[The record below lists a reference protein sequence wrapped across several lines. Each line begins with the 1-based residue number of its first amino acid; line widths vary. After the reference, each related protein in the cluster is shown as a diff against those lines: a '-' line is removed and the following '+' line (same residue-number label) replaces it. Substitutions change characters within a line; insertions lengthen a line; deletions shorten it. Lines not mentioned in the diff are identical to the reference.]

1 MQLGLALPPPFTL
14 VPRLLVQSA
23 AGAVMRS
30 VTQLVVPQFV
40 TLLEKD
46 YARSH
51 PNPNP
56 RPHPHPHPSPSP
68 NPNPNPNQVG
78 SLMRETDVL
87 DPSLDGVP
95 EGQEG

>member
-1 MQLGLALPPPFTL
+1 MRVQLGLALPPPFTL

-46 YARSH
+46 YARWLDGTRDASVG
-51 PNPNP
+51 
-56 RPHPHPHPSPSP
+56 
-68 NPNPNPNQVG
+68 VG